1 MTNLTETTA
10 WDIADHLQDD
20 AAVADYLA
28 AVFEDGDL
36 AEIRRALAHVARAR
50 GMGELAQKAGLS
62 RSGLYKALGEGGN
75 PSFETVAGLLK
86 AFGVR
91 LTVAPTEA

>member
-1 MTNLTETTA
+1 MTDPTATTA
-10 WDIADHLQDD
+10 WDITEHLQDD

-50 GMGELAQKAGLS
+50 GMGELAQKVGLS

-91 LTVAPTEA
+91 LTVAQTQA

>member
-1 MTNLTETTA
+1 
-10 WDIADHLQDD
+10 
-20 AAVADYLA
+20 
-28 AVFEDGDL
+28 
-36 AEIRRALAHVARAR
+36 
-50 GMGELAQKAGLS
+50 MGELAQKAGLS

-91 LTVAPTEA
+91 LTVAQTQA